1 MSHLRKQT
9 HIYYYVLKGNL
20 KILADERDK
29 KRLLD
34 IVLEVHQGHSILAF
48 CVTDEEAVFLE
59 CAGDIREIRE
69 KTERVQDAYGAY
81 LDGRKEKNTGD
92 VPGLSL
98 AQLQEIPAS
107 REAILECT
115 RRIHRLPKE
124 KGYVQ
129 KISDY
134 WWSSYPPP
142 TPESMDGKWWI
153 RNFCFRFLIRMK
165 RKPGGNC
172 AGTARMKNEQQNRE
186 PSFPYLI
193 ERKKAKFVTQ
203 I

>member
-134 WWSSYPPP
+134 WWSSYPAYAGIYGW
-142 TPESMDGKWWI
+142 EVVDQE
-153 RNFCFRFLIRMK
+153 FLLPFFDQNEEKAR
-165 RKPGGNC
+165 RKLRRYC
-172 AGTARMKNEQQNRE
+172 QNEE
-186 PSFPYLI
+186 
-193 ERKKAKFVTQ
+193 
-203 I
+203 